1 MGELNR
7 EKKLMDK
14 SWIPLRLLE
23 NTDNMQYFG
32 QWDDII
38 ANIDQVLAKCH
49 FYMCCPL
56 THQTIL
62 MLRIKVNT
70 VALSF
75 EKRKKLYL

>member
-38 ANIDQVLAKCH
+38 ANID
-49 FYMCCPL
+49 
-56 THQTIL
+56 
-62 MLRIKVNT
+62 
-70 VALSF
+70 
-75 EKRKKLYL
+75 